1 MQRKATVK
9 AITLALLF
17 CSQAALATDVTLL
30 AGYQFNSDFEIGV
43 SDPDTA
49 GAAIEGEPGDD
60 LALDGGPV
68 FALALDFVFNNNPN
82 QRIGLFVSHH
92 QAEFESGAGLVDRD
106 MDITHVHFTAM
117 NYYPNGRWEPFV
129 LAGLGAGIYSPADNS
144 LKDTTEF
151 SAQIAGG
158 TNYKI
163 SENLL
168 LRLEA
173 RWIPTFFNG
182 SYAGFCSGGCTVVL
196 KSDTYSEVQA
206 NIGLQFRF

>member
-1 MQRKATVK
+1 MLRKTTVK
-9 AITLALLF
+9 TITLALLL

-30 AGYQFNSDFEIGV
+30 AGNQFNSDFEIGV
-43 SDPDTA
+43 SDTA
-49 GAAIEGEPGDD
+49 EPAIQGEPGDD

-82 QRIGLFVSHH
+82 QRIGFFVSHH
-92 QAEFESGAGLVDRD
+92 QAEFESGAGLIDND

-144 LKDTTEF
+144 LKDTTKL

-182 SYAGFCSGGCTVVL
+182 SSAGICSGGCTVVL
-196 KSDTYSEVQA
+196 KSDTYSQVQA